1 MSNVQ
6 DDMPAINQAQ
16 QEWLERN
23 LAEQKQRHAA
33 IVEDMEQLAE
43 QRDVWIEE
51 FLERLQTRGFNY
63 NCDQLR
69 QILKEELPVKPDRP
83 FKVVY

>member
-1 MSNVQ
+1 MSSVH

-16 QEWLERN
+16 REWLERN

>member
-1 MSNVQ
+1 MSNAQ

-16 QEWLERN
+16 REWLERN

>member
-1 MSNVQ
+1 MSSVQ

-16 QEWLERN
+16 REWLERN